1 MKIIVLGCGKIGG
14 VIARDLAESVDNVE
28 IVAAD
33 KDQAQAVALAKQLKN
48 GTWISLDAGDY
59 RGLVDRLNGFDLA
72 VGALPGNLG
81 FNAIKAAIEAEVN
94 VVDVSFS
101 PENPLMLNGEAMD
114 AGVTVIPD
122 CGVAPGLSNMLVG
135 YAVSKLDR
143 AREVH
148 IMVGGIPEHPIPPL
162 DLIITWSVEGLIDEY
177 MRNPRIIE
185 KGRIL
190 EVPAL
195 SGLEEVVFPR
205 VGKLEAF
212 YTDGLRTLLHT
223 ISGVESMW
231 EKTLRY
237 KGHAEK
243 IILLKSLGFFDDA
256 PIATDDTQIVPRI
269 LTATL
274 LERSLKG
281 IELGD
286 ILAMTVEV
294 AGDRQ
299 GEETRLKFSVL
310 DRYDKEK
317 KVTAMARTT
326 AYTASIIARKLV
338 QGAIDHV
345 GVIPPERLGKD
356 CALFEDFLS
365 ELNNKGVTVEGVS
378 TRKDLRQEHV

>member
-1 MKIIVLGCGKIGG
+1 MESQCAIELKIIVLGCGKIGS
-14 VIARDLAESVDNVE
+14 VIARDLAESIDNVE

-33 KDQAQAVALAKQLKN
+33 KNKAQASALAKQLKN
-48 GTWISLDAGDY
+48 GTCISLDAGDY
-59 RGLVDRLNGFDLA
+59 RGLVDSLKGFDLA
-72 VGALPGNLG
+72 VGALPGNHG

-94 VVDVSFS
+94 MVDVSFAPES
-101 PENPLMLNGEAMD
+101 PLILNSEAND

-122 CGVAPGLSNMLVG
+122 CGVAPGLSNILVG

-143 AREVH
+143 TREVH
-148 IMVGGIPEHPIPPL
+148 IMAGGIPEQPIPPL
-162 DLIITWSVEGLIDEY
+162 DFILTWSVEGLIDEY

-185 KGRIL
+185 KGRVV

-195 SGLEEVVFPR
+195 SGLEEVFFPCI
-205 VGKLEAF
+205 GKLEAF

-223 ISGVESMW
+223 MSGVENMW

-256 PIATDDTQIVPRI
+256 PIVTDNTQIVPRV
-269 LTATL
+269 LTAKL
-274 LERSLKG
+274 MERSLKG

-294 AGDRQ
+294 AGDSL
-299 GEETRLKFSVL
+299 GEEARLKYIVL

-326 AYTASIIARKLV
+326 GYTASIIARKLV

-345 GVIPPERLGKD
+345 GVVPPEKLGMD
-356 CALFEDFLS
+356 CAFFEDFLS
-365 ELNNKGVTVEGVS
+365 ELNNKGVKVEGIS
-378 TRKDLRQEHV
+378 T